1 MQCNTLKSN
10 GEALAEGLTRL
21 VGHLDLDYFYA
32 QVEELENPS
41 LRNLPVLVCVYS
53 GRTEDSGVVSTAN
66 YRARELGVR
75 SGIPI
80 ASAKK
85 RLAGIEAAFIRM
97 DREKYEGYSERVMEI
112 LRENVDVMEQ
122 TGIDEAFFDITK
134 RSGGSFEAGTE
145 MASIIKS
152 QILQRERLTCSV
164 GIAPTKISAKLA
176 SDFKKPDGLTVVRP
190 SELTDFME
198 PMLVEKLYGIGDKTA
213 KALQGI
219 GVVTIGDLARKD
231 IPQLDDLFGQ
241 KMAVYLHTSASGE
254 DDEPVQERGQA
265 TQISRIITLKR
276 NSRDPDEILTQ
287 LAPALDYVQRRVV
300 EEDLFFR
307 SISVIGILSDLS
319 IKTRTKTL
327 EAPTSD
333 SSTLNRAASEL
344 LGALVSELGDLRRVG
359 IKVADFEESKE
370 QSSLSEFLR

>member
-1 MQCNTLKSN
+1 M
-10 GEALAEGLTRL
+10 

-41 LRNLPVLVCVYS
+41 LRDLPVLVCVYS

-80 ASAKK
+80 AIAKK
-85 RLAGIEAAFIRM
+85 RLAGKDAAFIRM

-112 LRENVDVMEQ
+112 LKENADVVEQ

-134 RSGGSFEAGTE
+134 RSGGSFEAGAE
-145 MASIIKS
+145 LASAIKS
-152 QILQRERLTCSV
+152 QILQRERLTSSV
-164 GIAPTKISAKLA
+164 GLAPTKISAKLA

-190 SELTDFME
+190 WELASFMD
-198 PMLVEKLYGIGDKTA
+198 PMPVDKLYGIGGKTA
-213 KALQGI
+213 KVLQRVD
-219 GVVTIGDLARKD
+219 VVTIGDLARKD
-231 IPQLDDLFGQ
+231 ITQLDDLFGQ
-241 KMAVYLHTSASGE
+241 KTAVYLHNSANGV

-276 NSRDPDEILTQ
+276 DSRDPDEILTQ
-287 LAPALDYVQRRVV
+287 LAPSLDDVHRKVV
-300 EEDLFFR
+300 EEGLFFR
-307 SISVIGILSDLS
+307 SISIIGILSDLS

-333 SSTLNRAASEL
+333 SSTLNRGASEL
-344 LGALVSELGDLRRVG
+344 LGALVGELGDLRRVG

>member
-1 MQCNTLKSN
+1 MPCNTLKSN

-41 LRNLPVLVCVYS
+41 LRDLPVLVCVYS

-80 ASAKK
+80 AFAKK
-85 RLAGIEAAFIRM
+85 RLAGTEAAFIRM

-122 TGIDEAFFDITK
+122 TGIDEAFFDITR

-145 MASIIKS
+145 LASTMKS

-176 SDFKKPDGLTVVRP
+176 SDFKKPDGLTVVGP
-190 SELTDFME
+190 SELPSIME
-198 PMLVEKLYGIGDKTA
+198 PMPVEKLYGIGDKTA
-213 KALQGI
+213 KVLQGVE
-219 GVVTIGDLARKD
+219 VVTIGDLARKD
-231 IPQLDDLFGQ
+231 ISQLDDLFGQ
-241 KMAVYLHTSASGE
+241 KMAVYLHNSANGV
-254 DDEPVQERGQA
+254 DDEPVQERGQV

-276 NSRDPDEILTQ
+276 DSRNPDEILTQ
-287 LAPALDYVQRRVV
+287 LAPALDDVHRKVV
-300 EEDLFFR
+300 EEGLFFR
-307 SISVIGILSDLS
+307 SISIIGILSDLS

-344 LGALVSELGDLRRVG
+344 LVLVSELGDLRRVG

>member
-1 MQCNTLKSN
+1 
-10 GEALAEGLTRL
+10 

-41 LRNLPVLVCVYS
+41 LRDLPVLVCVYS
-53 GRTEDSGVVSTAN
+53 GRTGDSGVVSTAN

-80 ASAKK
+80 AFAKK
-85 RLAGIEAAFIRM
+85 RLAGTEAAFIRV

-112 LRENVDVMEQ
+112 LRENVDLMEQ
-122 TGIDEAFFDITK
+122 TGIDEAFFEITK
-134 RSGGSFEAGTE
+134 RSGGSFETGTE
-145 MASIIKS
+145 IASRIKA
-152 QILQRERLTCSV
+152 QILERERLTCSV

-190 SELTDFME
+190 SELASFME
-198 PMLVEKLYGIGDKTA
+198 PMPVEKLYGIGEKTA

-219 GVVTIGDLARKD
+219 DVVTIGDLARKD
-231 IPQLDDLFGQ
+231 VPQLDDLFGQ
-241 KMAVYLHTSASGE
+241 KMAVYLHSSANGE

-276 NSRDPDEILTQ
+276 DSRNPEEILAQ
-287 LAPALDYVQRRVV
+287 LAPAL
-300 EEDLFFR
+300 EDVHRKVTGEGLFFR
-307 SISVIGILSDLS
+307 SISVIGVLSDLS
-319 IKTRTKTL
+319 IRTRTKTL

>member
-190 SELTDFME
+190 SELADFME

>member
-1 MQCNTLKSN
+1 
-10 GEALAEGLTRL
+10 L

-41 LRNLPVLVCVYS
+41 LKNLPVLVCVYS

-80 ASAKK
+80 AFAKK
-85 RLAGIEAAFIRM
+85 RLEGTEAVFIRI
-97 DREKYEGYSERVMEI
+97 DREKYERYSERVMAI
-112 LRENVDVMEQ
+112 LKENVDVMEQ

-134 RSGGSFEAGTE
+134 RSGGSFDAGAGI
-145 MASIIKS
+145 ASGIKQ
-152 QILQRERLTCSV
+152 QILQQERLTCSV
-164 GIAPTKISAKLA
+164 GVAPNKVAAKLA

-190 SELTDFME
+190 PELAGFME
-198 PMLVEKLYGIGDKTA
+198 PMPVDKLYGIGAKTA
-213 KALQGI
+213 KALEEI

-231 IPQLDDLFGQ
+231 ISQLDDLFGQ
-241 KMAVYLHTSASGE
+241 KLGVYLHNSASGE
-254 DDEPVQERGQA
+254 DEEPVEERGQA

-276 NSRDPDEILTQ
+276 DSRSADEILPQ
-287 LAPALDYVQRRVV
+287 LVPAVEDVHRRVV
-300 EEDLFFR
+300 EKGLFFR
-307 SISVIGILSDLS
+307 SISIIGILSDLS
-319 IKTRTKTL
+319 TRTRSKTL
-327 EAPTSD
+327 EAPTRE

-344 LGALVSELGDLRRVG
+344 LTSLVSELGELRRVG

-370 QSSLSEFLR
+370 QSSLAEFLG

>member
-1 MQCNTLKSN
+1 MPCNTLKSN
-10 GEALAEGLTRL
+10 GEAPAEGLTRL

-41 LRNLPVLVCVYS
+41 LRDLPVLVCVYS

-80 ASAKK
+80 AFAKK
-85 RLAGIEAAFIRM
+85 HLAGTEAAFIRM

-122 TGIDEAFFDITK
+122 TGIDEAFFDLTK
-134 RSGGSFEAGTE
+134 RAAGSFEAGTE
-145 MASIIKS
+145 MASLIKS
-152 QILQRERLTCSV
+152 LVLQRERLTCSV

-190 SELTDFME
+190 SELASFME
-198 PMLVEKLYGIGDKTA
+198 PMPVEKLYGIGEKTA
-213 KALQGI
+213 KALQGV
-219 GVVTIGDLARKD
+219 GVVTIGDLARKGM
-231 IPQLDDLFGQ
+231 PQLDDLFGQ
-241 KMAVYLHTSASGE
+241 KMAVYLHNSASGADE
-254 DDEPVQERGQA
+254 EPVQERGQA

-276 NSRDPDEILTQ
+276 DSRNPEEIMTQ
-287 LAPALDYVQRRVV
+287 LAPALDDVHKRVT
-300 EEDLFFR
+300 EKGLFFR

-319 IKTRTKTL
+319 IRTRTKML

-333 SSTLNRAASEL
+333 SLTLNRATSEL
-344 LGALVSELGDLRRVG
+344 LGALVGELGDLRRVG
-359 IKVADFEESKE
+359 IKVAGFEESKE

>member
-213 KALQGI
+213 KALQVI